1 MAAQR
6 DAADKKPSLSLKASP
21 PAGFAP
27 LRVHL
32 TVDVRGGA
40 NDYADF
46 YCPTVQ
52 WDWDDGTI
60 SETSEDCN
68 PYEAGKSNIQRR
80 YSANHA
86 RTFRLSGDYRVSFR
100 LKQKDKVV
108 SSAAATLTVRPGA
121 TEGSGEW
128 ESSIL
133 GTDRRLNQVMAELQ
147 ERVRERVRAGS
158 GPPRRLERARRPCR
172 LRRDRR
178 DAARRNEPQSAR
190 RAPATGASR
199 RSVDVAARDRHQ
211 VPDASRQ
218 RWRDRSCSSSGGC

>member
-1 MAAQR
+1 MAHPRRAFCTLAAVAAALLASAHATTAQQR
-6 DAADKKPSLSLKASP
+6 DSDDKKPSLSLKASP

-80 YSANHA
+80 YSADH
-86 RTFRLSGDYRVSFR
+86 TFRLSGDYRVSFR

-108 SSAAATLTVRPGA
+108 SSATTTLTVRPGA
-121 TEGSGEW
+121 TEGFGE
-128 ESSIL
+128 
-133 GTDRRLNQVMAELQ
+133 
-147 ERVRERVRAGS
+147 
-158 GPPRRLERARRPCR
+158 
-172 LRRDRR
+172 
-178 DAARRNEPQSAR
+178 
-190 RAPATGASR
+190 
-199 RSVDVAARDRHQ
+199 
-211 VPDASRQ
+211 
-218 RWRDRSCSSSGGC
+218 